1 MDYGSDSDGEIPDYD
16 IDDEIDEPFPWD
28 LESDQEDN
36 NEEEEEEAERIY
48 LNKAQDMEWTSK
60 FHETG
65 WDKNRQKF
73 SESEGS
79 FNVDPMKIRTPKDAF
94 VEFVDA
100 EMLESITKYTNAE
113 AVAAGDS
120 KFKPVSSD
128 EFLAWMSCS
137 VAAGLMGANHTG
149 ARALWTTDTVYGS
162 GFFRSVMSLER
173 YQAICKYVRFD
184 DSVARRTPRQYGD
197 QAKPTYTK
205 SADRLA
211 PIRPILE
218 LFRKN
223 FRDKYSPGEN
233 VAVDERIVSFR
244 GRVEF
249 RVYSKGKPDPYG
261 IKVFGLSD
269 ADSAYFSTFDVYTGK
284 VGNTAE
290 VGQGKRV
297 VLQLTEPYIGSGRR
311 VVFDNFFTSIPL
323 CEELVERNLPCIG
336 TLRKNKRE
344 IPVVVQDALK
354 DTARENKHVI
364 MLSTDPTV
372 IPSEPIAEPAVVEM
386 YNKYKGGVDLTD
398 QFIKTCGSHIQAL
411 QILII
416 PIPLQKNPIERTFGE
431 EYLTNPKH
439 PLDHYGFSCQP
450 HRD

>member
-354 DTARENKHVI
+354 DTAREVGSRLHVYHSELMMTSYISKKNKHVI

-372 IPSEPIAEPAVVEM
+372 IPSEPIAEVGTGAE
-386 YNKYKGGVDLTD
+386 KA
-398 QFIKTCGSHIQAL
+398 QS
-411 QILII
+411 
-416 PIPLQKNPIERTFGE
+416 
-431 EYLTNPKH
+431 
-439 PLDHYGFSCQP
+439 P
-450 HRD
+450 HVL